1 MCQQCGDQNHQ
12 LDSNQADGK
21 KLSRREMLKKIG
33 KGSLLMGLGM
43 PIVPVLAQTN
53 IGDGVF
59 KKMMNSDAVKRDK
72 VRTLT
77 ILETCDIHSQ
87 YLTHPEF
94 FWENNQPVF
103 RMAGGYPRIHSLFER
118 VRAENPGRTI
128 AVDCGDCFSGN
139 YVTAQTKGEALIP
152 ILNHLRYDV
161 FMPGNWEEQ
170 EGPQQFRVLMD
181 KLTSMPICANMMDE
195 RTGEHL
201 ISPYFVQEV
210 NGLKIGYIGYT
221 DPFVKVRQPLSFT
234 QGLKFTMP
242 EESIA
247 KYVDILRN
255 KEKCDVVLAL
265 THLGL
270 PAQVDLSNDPGA
282 EGIDFILGADTH
294 ERLREPLKGKY
305 APVVEPGSFGSFVG
319 RVDLIV
325 EDGKV
330 KDYSY
335 QMIEV
340 SPEVYPEDPS
350 MKRIVEKVRQPYM
363 SFLQKEIGTTTTPL
377 YRYSVLETT
386 MDNLISD
393 AMREAAGADIGI
405 TQGYRF
411 SPPIMPG
418 PITEEHLSNMLPLEF
433 KLKTGLASGK
443 QIWDWMEEE
452 LELSFRPKALVWV
465 VRISGMKVECVS
477 SKPKGQRIT
486 KIEVNGEPIDLNR
499 EYKVVSF
506 RREGE
511 KPDMVYKIQ
520 KVKNPQVLPIS
531 QYDAIR
537 EFLKK
542 HSPVSYKIEGRVVAT
557 DLPPV
562 VLSRSLPPGSGY
574 EFH

>member
-1 MCQQCGDQNHQ
+1 MCQQCGDRNHQ
-12 LDSNQADGK
+12 LEHEQSGDK
-21 KLSRREMLKKIG
+21 KMSRRELIKKVG
-33 KGSLLMGLGM
+33 KGSLLVGLGM

-59 KKMMNSDAVKRDK
+59 KKMMNNEVVKRDK

-77 ILETCDIHSQ
+77 ILETCDVHSQ
-87 YLTHPEF
+87 YVTHPEF

-103 RMAGGYPRIHSLFER
+103 RMAGGYSRIYTLFER

-139 YVTAQTKGEALIP
+139 YVTAKTKGEALIP

-170 EGPQQFRVLMD
+170 EGPEQFRILMNR
-181 KLTSMPICANMMDE
+181 LTSMPICANMIDE
-195 RTGEHL
+195 KTGEDV
-201 ISPYFVQEV
+201 IAPYYTQEV

-234 QGLKFTMP
+234 RGLKFTMP

-270 PAQVDLSNDPGA
+270 PAQVDLSNNPGC
-282 EGIDFILGADTH
+282 EGVDFILGADTH
-294 ERLREPLKGKY
+294 ERVREPLKGKY

-319 RVDLIV
+319 RVDMVV

-340 SPEVYPEDPS
+340 SPDIYPEDPS
-350 MKRIVEKVRQPYM
+350 MQRIVDKMRKPYI
-363 SFLQKEIGTTTTPL
+363 SFLKKEIGSTKTPL

-386 MDNLISD
+386 MDNMISD
-393 AMREAAGADIGI
+393 GMREATNANIGI

-411 SPPIMPG
+411 SPPIVPG
-418 PITEEHLSNMLPLEF
+418 PITEEHLTNMLPLEF
-433 KLKTGLASGK
+433 KLKTGIATGK

-506 RREGE
+506 QREGE
-511 KPDMVYKIQ
+511 KPDMVYKI
-520 KVKNPQVLPIS
+520 KNVKNTQVLSIT

-542 HSPVSYKIEGRVVAT
+542 HSPISYQIEGRVVAT
-557 DLPPV
+557 DLPPI